1 VSARPAPSA
10 LGVSTRLRP
19 LLVALAL
26 GRVEAGKLLRHPASV
41 VGAILTCAAAI
52 LGTWKDVPV
61 LNRYDGFTSES
72 LIPFGCGIL
81 LAAHLG
87 SMRARRHRTT
97 ELFDSLASSATTA
110 TTGHLFAV
118 GYAVVFAF
126 VISIAQLTYM
136 KAVGGVTAPRPA
148 VVLLGPALVAF
159 GGSFGVALGRWAPRL
174 FAAPIGLACI
184 VALCT
189 AVTTNTYAHDREW
202 LSLWVPSEFLDG
214 VATETSLRPH
224 GWRLLYVAALAL
236 LAAAIAFAYHRRRRL
251 LVIGFALLALLGCA
265 YAGRMQMR
273 PVSRGEQI
281 AFADAFI
288 DDLRD
293 RSCRE
298 LASVRYCPMDG
309 YGGWVERW
317 RAPVQGV
324 LAATPTSARPESL
337 ELVQI
342 PHEADV
348 WDDDRNRVVANR
360 LRRARRMGLLGPADA
375 IHPSLRWGR
384 NGADGKHEMALAL
397 EVAERATGIDTRFH
411 LTATDVEAI
420 RRPRR
425 RGYRIGAVRRN
436 CITLEQGRSIVA
448 LWLAARATPEAEIA
462 FRSAAGQM
470 PYVAERSGDPSR
482 FFSAEQWALDG
493 YIYDVVGDSDVT
505 WGTRESAYAEQLL
518 ERNDADVQAAIAA
531 NWDRLTDPGTTSD
544 EAASLLGLT
553 PLPPLADA
561 VEEWKAFR
569 HYRGIHQFGI
579 QCH

>member
-1 VSARPAPSA
+1 MTAIPAPA
-10 LGVSTRLRP
+10 VYGRP

-26 GRVEAGKLLRHPASV
+26 GRVEARKLLRHPASI
-41 VGAILTCAAAI
+41 VGALLTCAAAI
-52 LGTWKDVPV
+52 LGIWKDVPV
-61 LNRYDGFTSES
+61 LNRYDGFTSEA

-81 LAAHLG
+81 IAAHLG
-87 SMRARRHRTT
+87 TMRARRHRTT
-97 ELFDSLASSATTA
+97 ELFDSLASSDVTA
-110 TTGHLFAV
+110 TSGHLVAV
-118 GYAVVFAF
+118 AYAAVFAF
-126 VISIAQLTYM
+126 AISIAQLTYM
-136 KAVGGVTAPRPA
+136 KAVGSVTTPRPT

-214 VATETSLRPH
+214 IASETTLRPH
-224 GWRLLYVAALAL
+224 GWRLLYVGALAL
-236 LAAAIAFAYHRRRRL
+236 FMAAIAFGQHRRRRPL
-251 LVIGFALLALLGCA
+251 AIGLAVLTLSGCA
-265 YAGRMQMR
+265 YAGGMQMR
-273 PVSRGEQI
+273 PIPRDEQV
-281 AFADAFI
+281 AFADGFI

-309 YGGWVERW
+309 YGDWIERW
-317 RAPVQGV
+317 HAPVQGV
-324 LAATPTSARPESL
+324 LAATPASARPESL

-342 PHEADV
+342 PSEADV
-348 WDDDRNRVVANR
+348 YDDGRNRVVNNR
-360 LRRARRMGLLGPADA
+360 LRRAKRLGLLGPAGA

-384 NGADGKHEMALAL
+384 NGADGKHEIALGL
-397 EVAERATGIDTRFH
+397 EVAERVTGIDTRFR
-411 LTATDVEAI
+411 LTEGDVEAI

-425 RGYRIGAVRRN
+425 FGYRIGAVRRN

-448 LWLAARATPEAEIA
+448 LWLAARATPEAETA
-462 FRSAAGQM
+462 FRSAAAQM
-470 PYVAERSGDPSR
+470 PYVAERSGVPSR

-493 YIYDVVGDSDVT
+493 YIWDVVGDSHVM
-505 WGTRESAYAEQLL
+505 WGTRETAYAEQLL
-518 ERNDADVQAAIAA
+518 ERDDADVQAAIAA

-544 EAASLLGLT
+544 EAAALLGLT

-561 VEEWKAFR
+561 VEEWEAFKR
-569 HYRGIHQFGI
+569 YRGIHQFGI